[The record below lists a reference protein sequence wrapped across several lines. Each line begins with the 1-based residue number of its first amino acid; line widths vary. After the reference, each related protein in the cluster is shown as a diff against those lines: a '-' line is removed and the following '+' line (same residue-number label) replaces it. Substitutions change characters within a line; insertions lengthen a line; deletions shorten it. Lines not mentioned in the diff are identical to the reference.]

1 MSRSFIL
8 LSFVLLGCTA
18 VAQRAVLSGSVKD
31 EGGTAI
37 PFVTVYLEGTT
48 IGTTT
53 NLDGQ
58 YMFDLPVGFHTV
70 VFRCMGFA
78 TVIKSVELGG
88 NQELNITLPNQ
99 AYRLKEVEV
108 DGNEDPAYRIMRLA
122 AGKRKFYQKQV
133 DEYACRVYIK
143 GLNYIKNAPKRILG
157 QDITIDGLDSSR
169 SGIVYLSESVSEL
182 HFKAPDKT
190 TERVIASKVSG
201 NSQGFT
207 WNNATS
213 LHFNFYDRMYD
224 LEGISSRNLVS
235 PLSPSATLYYRF
247 KYKGFFVEDSLIINR
262 IQLIPKVTGVPLFK
276 GDLLIQENTWRIHG
290 ADLYLT
296 KNSGIEFVDTL
307 KMKVNFI
314 PLNEDVWVKGTM
326 TFDLS
331 FNVKL
336 FKVKGWGS
344 FTSVYSD
351 YDLGAYI
358 PDTESPSVVEVED
371 EPELQNPKKEKE
383 EKPNLEDM
391 VRQTDPGELRDRFNN
406 SKQGALI
413 KIESE
418 ANELDDAFW
427 DSVRVVPLT
436 TMELKDYKKKDSIE
450 VVRETPAYMDSVDRV
465 NNRFK
470 AMDLVTGYR
479 YHNSKRNYSIQIP
492 GVLDWLNFNP
502 VEGYNLSLS
511 PEFSISDKKQKR
523 NLTISADARYGF
535 ASTRFYLQGKVY
547 RRFNSFN
554 RMHFRVEGGHYI
566 QQFDQGAVRELIN
579 TGYALFYETNYM
591 RLYRH
596 SYGELGW
603 GRELFNGFRLRLSA
617 YYGHRNPLVNAT
629 GIKGQYIESDKRE
642 FKSNNDLGDAVA
654 AVPEVI
660 AAHVAAI
667 IEVAISYQPGLRYMQ
682 FPDRKLNLGTPY
694 PRFRLNY
701 RKGYAGIL
709 GSKTNFDHLV
719 FRMNDDHSMGMA
731 GRFEW
736 SVGAGI
742 FLNSKFVPLANWHHF
757 NTTQTLLAKN
767 DLAAFRGLPY
777 YEASTTAYHAEGHV
791 EQHFRGLILNKI
803 PLIKKLKWHTVAGF
817 HYLYQPDY
825 GHFYEATIGIENIFR
840 VIRVDVAFPF
850 RGTNFLGPAVTV
862 SLPL

>member
-1 MSRSFIL
+1 MRSLLIL
-8 LSFVLLGCTA
+8 FMLFQALLVQG
-18 VAQRAVLSGSVKD
+18 QRAMLTGTVTEESGAGV
-31 EGGTAI
+31 

-48 IGTTT
+48 LGTTT
-53 NLDGQ
+53 NLEGA
-58 YMFDLPVGFHTV
+58 YMFDLPLGFHTV

-78 TVIKSVELGG
+78 TVIQTVELKGD
-88 NQELNITLPNQ
+88 QTMDITLPNQ
-99 AYRLKEVEV
+99 AYRLQEVEV

-143 GLNYIKNAPKRILG
+143 GLNYIENAPERILG
-157 QDITIDGLDSSR
+157 QDITLDGLDSSR

-213 LHFNFYDRMYD
+213 LQFNFYDRMYD
-224 LEGISSRNLVS
+224 LEGVSSRNLVS
-235 PLSPSATLYYRF
+235 PLSPSATMYYRF

-262 IQLIPKVTGVPLFK
+262 IQLIPKVSGVPLFK

-351 YDLGAYI
+351 YDLGSYR
-358 PDTESPSVVEVED
+358 PDTESPSIVEVEA
-371 EPELQNPKKEKE
+371 EPELENEQTSDEG
-383 EKPNLEDM
+383 KPDLES
-391 VRQTDPGELRDRFNN
+391 RILQSDPGKLREQFTN

-418 ANELDDAFW
+418 ANELSDAFW

-436 TMELKDYKKKDSIE
+436 TMELKDYQKKDSIE
-450 VVRETPAYMDSVDRV
+450 LIRETPAYQDSIDRV

-470 AMDLVTGYR
+470 AIDLVTGYR
-479 YHNSKRNYSIQIP
+479 YHNTRRNYSIQIA

-502 VEGYNLSLS
+502 VEGYNLTLS
-511 PEFSISDKKQKR
+511 PEFSMSDKKQKQ

-535 ASTRFYLQGKVY
+535 ASTRFYLQGKIY

-554 RMHFRVEGGHYI
+554 RMHFRVEGGHYV
-566 QQFDQGAVRELIN
+566 QQFNQGAVRELIN

-617 YYGHRNPLVNAT
+617 YYGHRNPLMNAT
-629 GIKGQYIESDKRE
+629 GIKGQYIESSKRE
-642 FKSNNDLGDAVA
+642 FEPNDALGDQVA
-654 AVPEVI
+654 LQPNVI
-660 AAHVAAI
+660 GAHVAAI
-667 IEVAISYQPGLRYMQ
+667 AEIAISYRPGLKYMQ
-682 FPDRKLNLGTPY
+682 YPDRKINLGTPY

-701 RKGYAGIL
+701 RKGFAGIL
-709 GSKTNFDHLV
+709 GSQTNFDHLV
-719 FRMNDDHSMGMA
+719 FRMNDDHSLGMA

-742 FLNSKFVPLANWHHF
+742 FLNDEFVPLANWYHF

-767 DLAAFRGLPY
+767 GIAAFRGLPY
-777 YEASTTAYHAEGHV
+777 YDASTTEYHVEGHA

-817 HYLYQPDY
+817 HYLYQPDF
-825 GHFYEATIGIENIFR
+825 GHFYEATVGIENIFR
-840 VIRVDVAFPF
+840 VLRVDVAFPF
-850 RGTNFLGPAVTV
+850 KGKEFLGPAVTV
-862 SLPL
+862 SLPF

>member
-1 MSRSFIL
+1 MRSLLIL
-8 LSFVLLGCTA
+8 FMLFQALLVQG
-18 VAQRAVLSGSVKD
+18 QRAMLTGTVTEESGAGV
-31 EGGTAI
+31 

-48 IGTTT
+48 LGTTT
-53 NLDGQ
+53 NLEGA
-58 YMFDLPVGFHTV
+58 YMFDLPLGFHTV

-78 TVIKSVELGG
+78 TVIQSVELKGD
-88 NQELNITLPNQ
+88 QVMDITLPNQ
-99 AYRLKEVEV
+99 AYRLQEVEV

-143 GLNYIKNAPKRILG
+143 GLNYIENAPERILG
-157 QDITIDGLDSSR
+157 QDITLDGLDSSR

-213 LHFNFYDRMYD
+213 LQFNFYDRMYD
-224 LEGISSRNLVS
+224 LEGVSSRNLVS
-235 PLSPSATLYYRF
+235 PLSPSATMYYRF

-262 IQLIPKVTGVPLFK
+262 VQLIPKVSGVPLFK

-351 YDLGAYI
+351 YDLGSYR
-358 PDTESPSVVEVED
+358 PDTESPSIVEVEA
-371 EPELQNPKKEKE
+371 EPELENEQTSDEG
-383 EKPNLEDM
+383 KPDLES
-391 VRQTDPGELRDRFNN
+391 RILQSDPGKLREQFTN

-418 ANELDDAFW
+418 ANELSDAFW

-436 TMELKDYKKKDSIE
+436 TMELKDYQKKDSIE
-450 VVRETPAYMDSVDRV
+450 LIRETPAYQDSIDRV

-470 AMDLVTGYR
+470 AIDLVTGYR
-479 YHNSKRNYSIQIP
+479 YHNSRRNYSIQIA

-502 VEGYNLSLS
+502 VEGYNLTLS
-511 PEFSISDKKQKR
+511 PEFSISDKKQKQ

-535 ASTRFYLQGKVY
+535 ASTRFYLQGKIY

-554 RMHFRVEGGHYI
+554 RMHFRVEGGHYV

-617 YYGHRNPLVNAT
+617 YYGHRNPLRNAT
-629 GIKGQYIESDKRE
+629 GIKGQYIESSKRE
-642 FKSNNDLGDAVA
+642 FEPNDALGEQVA
-654 AVPEVI
+654 LQPNVI
-660 AAHVAAI
+660 GAHVAAI
-667 IEVAISYQPGLRYMQ
+667 TEIAISYRPGLRYMQ
-682 FPDRKLNLGTPY
+682 YPDRKINLGTPY

-701 RKGYAGIL
+701 RKGFAGIL
-709 GSKTNFDHLV
+709 GSQTNFDHLQ
-719 FRMNDDHSMGMA
+719 FRMNDDHSLGMA

-742 FLNSKFVPLANWHHF
+742 FLNKQFVPLANWYHF

-767 DLAAFRGLPY
+767 GIAAFRGLPY
-777 YEASTTAYHAEGHV
+777 YYASTTEYHVEGHA

-817 HYLYQPDY
+817 HYLYQPDF
-825 GHFYEATIGIENIFR
+825 GHFYEATVGIENIFR
-840 VIRVDVAFPF
+840 VLRVDVAFPF
-850 RGTNFLGPAVTV
+850 KGKDFLGPAVTV
-862 SLPL
+862 SLPF